1 MKQQESRVQATQL
14 GPRGTAKSNKQS
26 RQGEECGYK
35 VEAGQESILD
45 VVRRQENWKNRLEDI
60 NGDRTTKF
68 LKELEL
74 EGKRPRGRPRRRWI
88 GNLNKTTAQ

>member
-1 MKQQESRVQATQL
+1 MKQQESRVQATHVHVQL
-14 GPRGTAKSNKQS
+14 GPRGTAKSKQS

-35 VEAGQESILD
+35 VEAGQEGILD
-45 VVRRQENWKNRLEDI
+45 VVRRRQENWKNRLEEI

-88 GNLNKTTAQ
+88 ANFK